1 MEMGRSEI
9 LQDASRCLRDAQLPR
24 QSCGTLR
31 EWQLGL
37 RATQAS
43 RTRKSAECKICES
56 ELKMKKVLLT
66 GVAAL
71 MLCTDAMA
79 QSATECGRLE
89 GYSYYFPGG
98 FVPANKAGWTRDGM
112 DGRIVLRIMNKE
124 IDLLTTNANG
134 KLTSVKQ
141 EGGKIFPR
149 GGATHG
155 LIPITVSYG
164 EGGTIEDYIFNLD
177 DQNNG
182 IVTVTFNRVTT

>member
-1 MEMGRSEI
+1 MDSRAQQLTLFRERLYLGLRELSMEMGRSEI

-79 QSATECGRLE
+79 QSATECGRL
-89 GYSYYFPGG
+89 
-98 FVPANKAGWTRDGM
+98 
-112 DGRIVLRIMNKE
+112 
-124 IDLLTTNANG
+124 
-134 KLTSVKQ
+134 
-141 EGGKIFPR
+141 
-149 GGATHG
+149 
-155 LIPITVSYG
+155 
-164 EGGTIEDYIFNLD
+164 
-177 DQNNG
+177 
-182 IVTVTFNRVTT
+182 